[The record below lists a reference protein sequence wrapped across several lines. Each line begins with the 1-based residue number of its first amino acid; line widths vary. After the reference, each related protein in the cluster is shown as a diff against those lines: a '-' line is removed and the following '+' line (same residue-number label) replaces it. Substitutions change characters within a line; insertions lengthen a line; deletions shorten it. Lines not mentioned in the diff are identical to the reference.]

1 MNSVLIREIPKEE
14 RPRERLIKYGAESL
28 STEDLL
34 AIILKTGTRDFSS
47 KYLATE
53 ILKLVN
59 DVTELSNIT
68 IGKLIN
74 INGIGAVKAVE
85 LLAAL
90 ELGKRVFES
99 KPLENNLKL
108 NSAKKIFDYF
118 CAELKNKKQE
128 YFYCIYLNQNK
139 KLIDKKLL
147 FKGTLNKSLVHPRE
161 IFKAA
166 YLCSAASIICVH
178 NHPSGNVIPSD
189 EDIYITNTLV
199 NIGKMQGII
208 IQDHIII
215 GDNNYFSFYEN
226 DMLGDRKHE
235 KVIKW

>member
-128 YFYCIYLNQNK
+128 YFYCIY
-139 KLIDKKLL
+139 
-147 FKGTLNKSLVHPRE
+147 
-161 IFKAA
+161 
-166 YLCSAASIICVH
+166 
-178 NHPSGNVIPSD
+178 
-189 EDIYITNTLV
+189 
-199 NIGKMQGII
+199 
-208 IQDHIII
+208 
-215 GDNNYFSFYEN
+215 FSY
-226 DMLGDRKHE
+226 
-235 KVIKW
+235 

>member
-1 MNSVLIREIPKEE
+1 M
-14 RPRERLIKYGAESL
+14 
-28 STEDLL
+28 
-34 AIILKTGTRDFSS
+34 
-47 KYLATE
+47 
-53 ILKLVN
+53 
-59 DVTELSNIT
+59 
-68 IGKLIN
+68 
-74 INGIGAVKAVE
+74 
-85 LLAAL
+85 
-90 ELGKRVFES
+90 
-99 KPLENNLKL
+99 KL

-226 DMLGDRKHE
+226 DMLGYRKHE

>member
-178 NHPSGNVIPSD
+178 NHPSGDTIPSK
-189 EDIYITNTLV
+189 EDLNLTKALV
-199 NIGKMQGII
+199 EIGKMQGINI
-208 IQDHIII
+208 IDHIII
-215 GDNNYFSFYEN
+215 GKNYYSLYQN
-226 DMLGDRKHE
+226 GDM
-235 KVIKW
+235 

>member
-90 ELGKRVFES
+90 ELGRRVYDS
-99 KPLENNLKL
+99 KPLEINLDANL
-108 NSAKKIFDYF
+108 GVQ
-118 CAELKNKKQE
+118 L
-128 YFYCIYLNQNK
+128 
-139 KLIDKKLL
+139 LI
-147 FKGTLNKSLVHPRE
+147 
-161 IFKAA
+161 
-166 YLCSAASIICVH
+166 
-178 NHPSGNVIPSD
+178 
-189 EDIYITNTLV
+189 
-199 NIGKMQGII
+199 
-208 IQDHIII
+208 
-215 GDNNYFSFYEN
+215 
-226 DMLGDRKHE
+226 
-235 KVIKW
+235 